1 MCYFTGILGL
11 RCSEFYKKIIC
22 FFTSKGYNINKWE
35 FVLHQLKGEIMLA
48 TLIPLFD
55 NKMAV
60 CAYSVFARKEN
71 LFLNPNL
78 MAGARFDGAGTVHEL
93 EVVSSMGVSTLSGG
107 KEVFVPINQFSIF
120 AEISL
125 QCTVPA
131 GKVVLLMD
139 NTITPEESFVRRAKE
154 LKDQGYKLAIRKL
167 PISSFE
173 PYKEIISLCDYILLD
188 HVKIDISKAKIY
200 FSKQYPNIKLCAVN
214 VDTQEQYDELVK
226 DGGYDLYEG
235 RFFRMPVKQSE
246 TDVSPLKVNY
256 IELLNVVNAPDFDLT
271 EAADVIGKDPALV
284 ISLLEIVNRMA
295 LNSEITSIRHAAAML
310 GQKELKRWINTAV
323 TKELCAD
330 KPSEIVRLV
339 MVRAK
344 FAENLAANF
353 ELAMQ
358 APELFIMGLFSA
370 LDIMLDKTM
379 EEALRMVQVS
389 KNVREALLNNSGD
402 FAKVL
407 EFIKCYE
414 DADWDEVSRILVI
427 DDIVMDDVYAAY
439 LGALRWYRD
448 LIPAT

>member
-1 MCYFTGILGL
+1 
-11 RCSEFYKKIIC
+11 
-22 FFTSKGYNINKWE
+22 
-35 FVLHQLKGEIMLA
+35 MLA

-55 NKMAV
+55 DKMTV

-71 LFLNPNL
+71 LFLNPEL

-93 EVVSSMGVSTLSGG
+93 EVVSSMGVSTLTGG
-107 KEVFVPINQFSIF
+107 KEVFVPINQFSLF

-131 GKVVLLMD
+131 NKVVLLMD
-139 NTITPEESFVRRAKE
+139 NSIQPTEEFIKRVRE
-154 LKDQGYKLAIRKL
+154 LKEQGYKMAIRKL

-173 PYKEIISLCDYILLD
+173 PYKEIIAKCDYILLD

-200 FSKQYPNIKLCAVN
+200 FKKQYPQIKLCAVN

-235 RFFRMPVKQSE
+235 RFFRMPITTTE
-246 TDVSPLKVNY
+246 TEVSPLKVNY

-330 KPSEIVRLV
+330 KPSELIRLV
-339 MVRAK
+339 MIRAK
-344 FAENLAANF
+344 FAENLANEF
-353 ELAMQ
+353 EMAMQ

-370 LDIMLDKTM
+370 LDRMLEKPM
-379 EEALRMVQVS
+379 AEALSMVQVS
-389 KNVREALLNNSGD
+389 KNVKDALLENKGD
-402 FAKVL
+402 FAPVL

-414 DADWDEVSRILVI
+414 DADWTEVSRLLVLSK
-427 DDIVMDDVYAAY
+427 MDMDKIYQAY

-448 LIPAT
+448 LIPA

>member
-1 MCYFTGILGL
+1 
-11 RCSEFYKKIIC
+11 
-22 FFTSKGYNINKWE
+22 
-35 FVLHQLKGEIMLA
+35 MLA

-55 NKMAV
+55 DKMTV

-71 LFLNPNL
+71 LFLNPEL

-93 EVVSSMGVSTLSGG
+93 EVVSNMGVSMLTGG
-107 KEVFVPINQFSIF
+107 KEVFVPINQFSLF

-131 GKVVLLMD
+131 NKVVLLMD
-139 NTITPEESFVRRAKE
+139 NSIQPTEEFVKRVRE
-154 LKDQGYKLAIRKL
+154 LKEQGYKMAIRKL

-173 PYKEIISLCDYILLD
+173 PYREIIAKCDYILLD

-200 FSKQYPNIKLCAVN
+200 FKKLYPAIKLCAVN
-214 VDTQEQYDELVK
+214 VDTQQQYEELVK

-235 RFFRMPVKQSE
+235 RFFRMPVTKSQTE
-246 TDVSPLKVNY
+246 VSPLKVNY

-330 KPSEIVRLV
+330 KPSELIRLV
-339 MVRAK
+339 MIRAK
-344 FAENLAANF
+344 FAENIAPEF
-353 ELAMQ
+353 EMAIQ

-370 LDIMLDKTM
+370 LDRMLEKPMD
-379 EEALRMVQVS
+379 EALNMVQVS
-389 KNVREALLNNSGD
+389 KNVREALLENKGE
-402 FAKVL
+402 FAPVL

-414 DADWDEVSRILVI
+414 DADWTEVSRLLVLSG
-427 DDIVMDDVYAAY
+427 MDMDKIYTAY

-448 LIPAT
+448 LIPV

>member
-1 MCYFTGILGL
+1 
-11 RCSEFYKKIIC
+11 
-22 FFTSKGYNINKWE
+22 
-35 FVLHQLKGEIMLA
+35 MLA

-55 NKMAV
+55 DKMFV

-71 LFLNPNL
+71 LFLNPAL

-93 EVVSSMGVSTLSGG
+93 EVVSNMGVATLSGG
-107 KEVFVPINQFSIF
+107 KEVFVPVNQFSIF

-131 GKVVLLMD
+131 DKVVLLMD
-139 NTITPEESFVRRAKE
+139 NTIQPTDEFVKRVRE
-154 LKDQGYKLAIRKL
+154 LKEQGYKMAIRKL

-173 PYKEIISLCDYILLD
+173 PYKHILEKCDYILLD

-200 FSKQYPNIKLCAVN
+200 FKKQYPNIKLCAVN
-214 VDTQEQYDELVK
+214 VDTKEDYDKLVSQ
-226 DGGYDLYEG
+226 GGYDLYEG
-235 RFFRMPVKQSE
+235 SFFRMPVTKSQTE
-246 TDVSPLKVNY
+246 VSPLKVNY
-256 IELLNVVNAPDFDLT
+256 IELLNVVNAPDYDLT
-271 EAADVIGKDPALV
+271 DAADVIGKDPALV

-330 KPSEIVRLV
+330 KPTEIIRLV
-339 MVRAK
+339 MIRAK
-344 FAENLAANF
+344 FAENIAKEF
-353 ELAMQ
+353 DLAMQ

-370 LDIMLDKTM
+370 LDIMLGKTM
-379 EEALRMVQVS
+379 EEALQMVQVS
-389 KNVREALLNNSGD
+389 KNVREALLENKGE

-407 EFIKCYE
+407 QFMRCYE
-414 DADWDEVSRILVI
+414 DADWTEVSRLLVI
-427 DDIVMDDVYAAY
+427 DDMDMDNIYNAY

-448 LIPAT
+448 LIPA

>member
-1 MCYFTGILGL
+1 
-11 RCSEFYKKIIC
+11 
-22 FFTSKGYNINKWE
+22 
-35 FVLHQLKGEIMLA
+35 MLA

-55 NKMAV
+55 DKMSV

-71 LFLNPNL
+71 HFLNPSFEG
-78 MAGARFDGAGTVHEL
+78 GARFDGAGTVHEL
-93 EVVSSMGVSTLSGG
+93 EVVSSMGVATLSGG
-107 KEVFVPINQFSIF
+107 KEVFVPVNQFSIF

-125 QCTVPA
+125 QCTVPPE
-131 GKVVLLMD
+131 KVVLLMD
-139 NTITPEESFVRRAKE
+139 NTIKATEEFIKRVRE
-154 LKDQGYKLAIRKL
+154 LKEQGYKLAIRKL
-167 PISSFE
+167 PISCFE
-173 PYKEIISLCDYILLD
+173 EYKEILSRCDYILLD
-188 HVKIDISKAKIY
+188 HVKINISKAKIY

-214 VDTQEQYDELVK
+214 VDTQEQYDELIK

-235 RFFRMPVKQSE
+235 SFFRMPIMESE
-246 TDVSPLKVNY
+246 TEVSPLKVNY
-256 IELLNVVNAPDFDLT
+256 IELLNVVNAPDYDLT
-271 EAADVIGKDPALV
+271 DAADVIGKDPALV

-339 MVRAK
+339 MLRAK
-344 FAENLAANF
+344 FAENLAPEF

-370 LDIMLDKTM
+370 LDIMLGKTM
-379 EEALRMVQVS
+379 EDALEMVQVS
-389 KNVREALLNNSGD
+389 KNVREALLENTGD

-407 EFIKCYE
+407 QFIKRYE
-414 DADWDEVSRILVI
+414 DADWTEVSRLLVLENI
-427 DDIVMDDVYAAY
+427 DMDKVYASY

-448 LIPAT
+448 LIPA

>member
-1 MCYFTGILGL
+1 
-11 RCSEFYKKIIC
+11 
-22 FFTSKGYNINKWE
+22 
-35 FVLHQLKGEIMLA
+35 MLA

-55 NKMAV
+55 DKMTV

-71 LFLNPNL
+71 LFLNPSY
-78 MAGARFDGAGTVHEL
+78 AGGARFDGAGTVHEL

-107 KEVFVPINQFSIF
+107 KEVFVPVNQFSIF

-125 QCTVPA
+125 QCTVPPD
-131 GKVVLLMD
+131 KVVLLMD
-139 NTITPEESFVRRAKE
+139 NTILAEDNYIKRVKE
-154 LKDQGYKLAIRKL
+154 LKEQGYKLAIRKL
-167 PISSFE
+167 PINSFE
-173 PYKEIISLCDYILLD
+173 EYREILKCCSYILLD

-200 FSKQYPNIKLCAVN
+200 FNKQYPGIKLCAVN
-214 VDTQEQYDELVK
+214 VDTQEDYDELVA

-235 RFFRMPVKQSE
+235 SFFRMPIMESE
-246 TDVSPLKVNY
+246 TDVSPLKVNF
-256 IELLNVVNAPDFDLT
+256 IELLNVVNAPDYDLT
-271 EAADVIGKDPALV
+271 DAADVIGKDPALV

-339 MVRAK
+339 MIRAK
-344 FAENLAANF
+344 FAENLANDF
-353 ELAMQ
+353 ELGIQ

-370 LDIMLDKTM
+370 LDIMLGKTM
-379 EEALRMVQVS
+379 EESLEMVQVS
-389 KNVREALLNNSGD
+389 KNVKEALLNNQGD

-407 EFIKCYE
+407 HFIKRYE
-414 DADWDEVSRILVI
+414 DADWEEISRILVLENI
-427 DDIVMDDVYAAY
+427 DMDNVYNAY

-448 LIPAT
+448 LIPA

>member
-1 MCYFTGILGL
+1 
-11 RCSEFYKKIIC
+11 
-22 FFTSKGYNINKWE
+22 
-35 FVLHQLKGEIMLA
+35 MLA

-55 NKMAV
+55 DKMFV

-71 LFLNPNL
+71 LFLNPEL

-93 EVVSSMGVSTLSGG
+93 EVVSNMGVATLSGG
-107 KEVFVPINQFSIF
+107 KAVFVPVNQFSLF

-131 GKVVLLMD
+131 DKVVLLMD
-139 NTITPEESFVRRAKE
+139 NSIQPTEEYVKRVRE
-154 LKDQGYKLAIRKL
+154 LKEQGYKMAIRKL

-173 PYKEIISLCDYILLD
+173 PYKEIISKCDYILLD

-200 FSKQYPNIKLCAVN
+200 FKKQYPGIKLCAVN
-214 VDTQEQYDELVK
+214 VDTKEQYDKLVE

-235 RFFRMPVKQSE
+235 SFFRMPLKESE
-246 TDVSPLKVNY
+246 TEVSPLKVNY
-256 IELLNVVNAPDFDLT
+256 IELLNVVNAPDYDLT
-271 EAADVIGKDPALV
+271 DAADVIGKDPALV

-330 KPSEIVRLV
+330 KPSELIRLV
-339 MVRAK
+339 MIRAK
-344 FAENLAANF
+344 FAENLAKEF

-370 LDIMLDKTM
+370 LDIMLGKTM
-379 EEALRMVQVS
+379 EEALQMVQVS
-389 KNVREALLNNSGD
+389 KNVREALLEDKGD

-407 EFIKCYE
+407 EFIRRYE
-414 DADWDEVSRILVI
+414 DADWTEVSRLLVLDNI
-427 DDIVMDDVYAAY
+427 DMDNVYAAY

-448 LIPAT
+448 LIPA

>member
-1 MCYFTGILGL
+1 
-11 RCSEFYKKIIC
+11 
-22 FFTSKGYNINKWE
+22 
-35 FVLHQLKGEIMLA
+35 MLA

-55 NKMAV
+55 DKMTV

-71 LFLNPNL
+71 LFLNPEL

-93 EVVSSMGVSTLSGG
+93 EVVSSMGVSTLTGG
-107 KEVFVPINQFSIF
+107 KEVFVPINQFSLF

-131 GKVVLLMD
+131 NKVVLLMD
-139 NTITPEESFVRRAKE
+139 NSIQPTEEFIRRVKE
-154 LKDQGYKLAIRKL
+154 LKEQGYKMAIRKL

-173 PYKEIISLCDYILLD
+173 PYKEIIAKCDYILLD

-200 FSKQYPNIKLCAVN
+200 FKKQYPAIKLCAVN
-214 VDTQEQYDELVK
+214 VDTQEQYDELIK

-235 RFFRMPVKQSE
+235 RFFRMPITNTE

-271 EAADVIGKDPALV
+271 DAADVIGKDPALV

-330 KPSEIVRLV
+330 KPSELIRLV
-339 MVRAK
+339 MIRAK
-344 FAENLAANF
+344 FAENLAPEF
-353 ELAMQ
+353 GMAMQ

-370 LDIMLDKTM
+370 LDRILEKTM
-379 EEALRMVQVS
+379 DEALKMVQVS
-389 KNVREALLNNSGD
+389 RNVKDALLEGKGD
-402 FAKVL
+402 FAPVL
-407 EFIKCYE
+407 EFVKYYE
-414 DADWDEVSRILVI
+414 DADWTEVSRLLVLSK
-427 DDIVMDDVYAAY
+427 MDMDKIYEAY

-448 LIPAT
+448 LIPA

>member
-1 MCYFTGILGL
+1 
-11 RCSEFYKKIIC
+11 
-22 FFTSKGYNINKWE
+22 
-35 FVLHQLKGEIMLA
+35 MLA

-55 NKMAV
+55 DKMFV

-71 LFLNPNL
+71 LFLHPDL

-107 KEVFVPINQFSIF
+107 KEVFVPVNQFSLF

-131 GKVVLLMD
+131 DKVVLLMD
-139 NTITPEESFVRRAKE
+139 NTIQPTEEYVKRVKE
-154 LKDQGYKLAIRKL
+154 LKEQGYKMAIRKL

-173 PYKEIISLCDYILLD
+173 PYKEIISKCDYILLD

-200 FSKQYPNIKLCAVN
+200 FKRQYPGIKLCAVN
-214 VDTQEQYDELVK
+214 VDTQEQYDELIK

-235 RFFRMPVKQSE
+235 SFFRVPLKKSE

-256 IELLNVVNAPDFDLT
+256 IELLNVVNAPDYDLT
-271 EAADVIGKDPALV
+271 DAADVIGKDPALV

-339 MVRAK
+339 MIRAK
-344 FAENLAANF
+344 FAENLAKEF
-353 ELAMQ
+353 ELGMQ
-358 APELFIMGLFSA
+358 GPELFIMGLFSA
-370 LDIMLDKTM
+370 LDIMLGTTM
-379 EEALRMVQVS
+379 EEALKMVQVS
-389 KNVREALLNNSGD
+389 KNVKEALLDNTGD

-407 EFIKCYE
+407 EFIRRYE
-414 DADWDEVSRILVI
+414 DADWTEVSRLLVL
-427 DDIVMDDVYAAY
+427 DDINMDNVYASY

-448 LIPAT
+448 LIPA